1 MSNCAKT
8 KKLKFSKM
16 PANDVLQHLFLDFVL
31 YLRGEKIPVLN
42 GEKLEFEVEW
52 NEDGTFNKTISPIVM
67 ERIAA
72 SFSFDMNNRET
83 QLLDGLRVYPTTYL
97 LPRKKYPRTEKTF
110 AEHRIYGSWRKR
122 KLSRQIDLKITHI
135 LHIIKYALFKR

>member
-1 MSNCAKT
+1 MSFCRQVWAYYKT
-8 KKLKFSKM
+8 HHFK
-16 PANDVLQHLFLDFVL
+16 
-31 YLRGEKIPVLN
+31 
-42 GEKLEFEVEW
+42 

-110 AEHRIYGSWRKR
+110 AEHRIYGSWRKKAKPTDR
-122 KLSRQIDLKITHI
+122 LENYTYLSYYQICSFQKIEKSI
-135 LHIIKYALFKR
+135 FELNLAGYVVCSNSLYSAMYWLI

>member
-1 MSNCAKT
+1 
-8 KKLKFSKM
+8 
-16 PANDVLQHLFLDFVL
+16 
-31 YLRGEKIPVLN
+31 
-42 GEKLEFEVEW
+42 
-52 NEDGTFNKTISPIVM
+52 M

-135 LHIIKYALFKR
+135 FHIIKYALFKR